1 MIRLIAL
8 FISIV
13 LQIVAAGIA
22 LRFMKLTRYRLSWIL
37 LSSSF
42 VLMAVRTLIQLIEY
56 FQGKPSFELMMADEW
71 MNVLI
76 SVMIITGVVLIRE
89 LFYSLKRAETDRT
102 RSERRL
108 LNAVINTE
116 ETEKKRFAKDL
127 HDGLGPLLSTVKMSL
142 SALTTRVTDPVGTE
156 ILNNTSHVVNEA
168 INTIKEISNNMSPH
182 VLTNLGI
189 ASAIST
195 FTAKVNST
203 RSVKIDFRTN
213 MEGERFD
220 SDKEVVIY
228 RAACEL
234 INNGMKHSGASRI
247 EIELRRHQKII
258 TLQYLDNGRGFDMEK
273 LSSEEAVGMGIPNIE
288 TRVRSVDGVFVIE
301 SSRGKGTSALIRV
314 DGDAEVRP

>member
-8 FISIV
+8 FISVV
-13 LQIVAAGIA
+13 LQIVAASIA
-22 LRFMKLTRYRLSWIL
+22 LRFMKITRYRLSWIL
-37 LSSSF
+37 LSTSF

-56 FQGKPSFELMMADEW
+56 FHGKPSFELMMVDEW

-89 LFYSLKRAETDRT
+89 LFYSLKRAETDRM

-108 LNAVINTE
+108 LNAIINTE

-142 SALTTRVTDPVGTE
+142 SALNTRVTDPVGKD
-156 ILNNTSHVVNEA
+156 IINNTNHVVNEA
-168 INTIKEISNNMSPH
+168 LSTIKEISNNMSPH
-182 VLTNLGI
+182 VLTNLGV
-189 ASAIST
+189 ASAI
-195 FTAKVNST
+195 TAFAKKVNTT
-203 RSVKIDFRTN
+203 RSVTIDFRTN
-213 MEGERFD
+213 MEGERFET
-220 SDKEVVIY
+220 DKEVVIY
-228 RAACEL
+228 RVACEL
-234 INNGMKHSGASRI
+234 INNGMKHSGASKI
-247 EIELRRHQKII
+247 EMELHRHQKII

-301 SSRGKGTSALIRV
+301 SAKGKGTSALIRV
-314 DGDAEVRP
+314 DK

>member
-13 LQIVAAGIA
+13 LQMVAAGIA
-22 LRFMKLTRYRLSWIL
+22 LRFMKITRYRLSWIL

-42 VLMAVRTLIQLIEY
+42 VLMAVRTLIQLVEY

-76 SVMIITGVVLIRE
+76 SVMLITGVILIRE
-89 LFYSLKRAETDRT
+89 LFYSLKRAETDRL

-108 LNAVINTE
+108 LHAVINTE

-142 SALTTRVTDPVGTE
+142 SALNTRITDPVGID

-168 INTIKEISNNMSPH
+168 LNTIKEISNNLSPH
-182 VLTNLGI
+182 VLTNLGL
-189 ASAIST
+189 ASAVSA
-195 FTAKVNST
+195 FAAKVNT
-203 RSVKIDFRTN
+203 MREVTVDFRTN

-220 SDKEVVIY
+220 NDKEVVVY

-234 INNGMKHSGASRI
+234 ITNGMKHSGASRI
-247 EIELRRHQKII
+247 EIDLRRHQKII
-258 TLQYLDNGRGFDMEK
+258 TLQYLDNGRGFDMEM
-273 LSSEEAVGMGIPNIE
+273 LSSEESAGMGIPNIE

-301 SSRGKGTSALIRV
+301 SAKGKGTSAIIRV
-314 DGDAEVRP
+314 DR